1 METLVTTFDSHIQER
16 LSFIKLDEHNCTIL
30 KSLKPLI
37 EPVLPIVL
45 ENFYKH
51 ISNWPSLDN
60 MFNNKTAS
68 IKQAANLQEKHW
80 INILNG
86 QFDQSYIDTV
96 LKIGKAHHRIG
107 LEPRW
112 YIAGYAFI
120 LAEFQV
126 LIANSFKTWRW
137 GKTLTSERDDAIRAI
152 TKAAMLD
159 MDFAISIY
167 TDEGNKQK
175 KRIQDLARDFETN
188 IVSIS
193 STLISATD
201 ELQAT
206 AQSMDE
212 TANQTTQK
220 AAVIETSS
228 AQVSGGIE
236 TVAAAAEELTASIME
251 ISSQLTHSSD
261 RAKDAE
267 QQAETA
273 NIQIRNLN
281 SAAEKINQVTDLIQD
296 IAEQTNLLALNAT
309 IEAAR
314 AGEAGK
320 GFAVVAQEVKSLAN
334 QTAKATNEISQH
346 ISSVQ
351 TETEEAVKV
360 IVNIGH
366 AISQISEA
374 TTSISAAVEEQN
386 AAASEIARSANEAA
400 MSTAEVT
407 DNMSHMATIANQSD
421 NASSQVVTAVN
432 KLSQQGQDLKK
443 NMTKFFADVNA
454 A

>member
-1 METLVTTFDSHIQER
+1 MTFDSHIQER

-45 ENFYKH
+45 ENFYEH

-60 MFNNKTAS
+60 MFSNKTAS

-126 LIANSFKTWRW
+126 LIANSFKTGRW

-212 TANQTTQK
+212 TADQTTQK

-236 TVAAAAEELTASIME
+236 TVAAAAEELIASIME

-273 NIQIRNLN
+273 NVQIRNLN

-351 TETEEAVKV
+351 TEAEEAVKV

-407 DNMSHMATIANQSD
+407 DNMSHMATIANQSGD
-421 NASSQVVTAVN
+421 ASSQVVTAVN